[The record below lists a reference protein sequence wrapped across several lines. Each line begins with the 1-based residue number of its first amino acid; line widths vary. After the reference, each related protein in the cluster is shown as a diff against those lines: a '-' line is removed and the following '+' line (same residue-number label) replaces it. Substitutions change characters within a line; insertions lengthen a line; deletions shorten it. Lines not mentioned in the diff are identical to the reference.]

1 MHRFDYGNLV
11 LTPDG
16 VGIIQ
21 FYRSEEK
28 TYGVRLD
35 TTTEQVFIYPA
46 QAVCSIDG
54 RLQALQ
60 DVLSKLCTEAIIW
73 NGYLPSSIAAIIREA
88 NQLLSKKAANDE

>member
-1 MHRFDYGNLV
+1 MYHFDPGNLI
-11 LTPDG
+11 LTTDG
-16 VGIIQ
+16 AGTVQ
-21 FYRSEEK
+21 FYRSEDK

-46 QAVCSIDG
+46 QTVCSIDG

-60 DVLSKLCTEAIIW
+60 DMLGKICTEAVIW

-88 NQLLSKKAANDE
+88 NQLLSREAANDE

>member
-16 VGIIQ
+16 AGIVQ

-35 TTTEQVFIYPA
+35 TTTEQIFIYSA
-46 QAVCSIDG
+46 QTVCSIDG

-60 DVLSKLCTEAIIW
+60 DVLFKLCNEAIIW
-73 NGYLPSSIAAIIREA
+73 NGYLPSSIVAIIREA
-88 NQLLSKKAANDE
+88 NHLLSKKAASDE